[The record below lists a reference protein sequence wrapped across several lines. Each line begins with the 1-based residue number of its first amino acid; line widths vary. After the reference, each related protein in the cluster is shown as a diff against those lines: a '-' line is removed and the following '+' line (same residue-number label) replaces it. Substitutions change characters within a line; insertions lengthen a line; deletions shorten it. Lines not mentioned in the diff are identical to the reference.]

1 MNKKFQEKYVLY
13 NIYSDE
19 KGQITVFLALLFLVL
34 LGFSMAVIEGVQ
46 SYSASYLAE
55 DAVKS
60 AGENIMA
67 NYDKELFKNYHIF
80 FLDPREREY
89 ILSDGKEY
97 INQYFSGNS
106 FFNIQC
112 NSIEITEEKAVVEEN
127 GLYLKHEIRE
137 WMKYRE
143 KEKLKSDIK
152 NIIKSVAGNDAD
164 RQQCKKDVAEAERKE
179 QEAAQSSEKDKK
191 QESPAGNIEEEE
203 QEKQETEEQPLSP
216 EIIKERTT
224 WKEIR
229 EVIQTLTKT
238 GVLFYAVQSPEK
250 LSKRSISM
258 DNLPSKSRGDIL
270 SAGKE
275 ELGERINEL
284 SLFNIKEVKNL
295 FSGNISVGDN
305 ALITKD
311 NYIIPYIEECFSS
324 YQIGSEKKT
333 EKQQSDKTKG
343 EEDSTGKVLFY
354 ETEYLI
360 NGKSSDLENL
370 KMVANRIMALRF
382 MTNYVLS
389 GKNVRLKAQID
400 TMAAAVS
407 GFMGMPQAMKAVQVL
422 IRVALS
428 YGESLLELHTLLTGG
443 EIPLIKSQSNWNLE
457 LGTMVSQLKEKK
469 PVKKGKKNI
478 SYQDFLKIL
487 LLLKGQ
493 SEGLCYR
500 MMDIMQLNV
509 AYKEPGFLME
519 KCLFSYKWKAD
530 LSVRAVNLN
539 IERQNNY

>member
-1 MNKKFQEKYVLY
+1 MNKWFRKKKAIY
-13 NIYSDE
+13 NICSNE

-34 LGFSMAVIEGVQ
+34 LGFSLAVVEGVQ
-46 SYSASYLAE
+46 SYSSSYLAE

-67 NYDKELFKNYHIF
+67 NYNKDLFKNYHVF
-80 FLDPREREY
+80 FLDPREKEY

-97 INQYFSGNS
+97 INQYFFGNS
-106 FFNIQC
+106 FFNIHC
-112 NSIEITEEKAVVEEN
+112 NSIEIIDEKSVVEEN

-143 KEKLKSDIK
+143 KEKRKDNIE
-152 NIIKSVAGNDAD
+152 NIIKSVTGNDAD
-164 RQQCKKDVAEAERKE
+164 RQQYKKEVEEAEIEEQETKKSSDTDKVQENTTDDIKKEE
-179 QEAAQSSEKDKK
+179 QEA
-191 QESPAGNIEEEE
+191 
-203 QEKQETEEQPLSP
+203 EEQPLSP
-216 EIIKERTT
+216 EVVKERTT
-224 WKEIR
+224 WKEIK
-229 EVIQTLTKT
+229 EVIQTLMKT
-238 GVLFYAVQSPEK
+238 GVLFYAVENPEK
-250 LSKRSISM
+250 LSKQSISM
-258 DNLPSKSRGDIL
+258 DNLPSKSRGGIL

-275 ELGERINEL
+275 EAGDRINDFSL
-284 SLFNIKEVKNL
+284 SNIKEVKNL
-295 FSGNISVGDN
+295 FSGHITIDNSVLF
-305 ALITKD
+305 AKD
-311 NYIIPYIEECFSS
+311 NYLIPYIEECFACYRES
-324 YQIGSEKKT
+324 SEKKAG
-333 EKQQSDKTKG
+333 KQTNNRTKK
-343 EEDSTGKVLFY
+343 EEDSIGKVLSY

-370 KMVANRIMALRF
+370 KIVANRIMALRF
-382 MTNYVLS
+382 MTNYALS
-389 GKNVRLKAQID
+389 GKNVRLKAQVD

-428 YGESLLELHTLLTGG
+428 YGESLLELHTLFNGG
-443 EIPLIKSQSNWNLE
+443 EIPLIKTQSNWNLE
-457 LGTMVSQLKEKK
+457 LKTMVSQLKAKN

-500 MMDIMQLNV
+500 MMDIMQINV

-519 KCLFSYKWKAD
+519 NCLFSYKWKVD
-530 LSVRAVNLN
+530 FSIGTINMN

>member
-1 MNKKFQEKYVLY
+1 MNKWFQQKKAIY
-13 NIYSDE
+13 NICSNE

-34 LGFSMAVIEGVQ
+34 LGFSWAVMEGVQ
-46 SYSASYLAE
+46 NYSSSYLAE

-67 NYDKELFKNYHIF
+67 NYNKELFKNYHVF
-80 FLDPREREY
+80 FLDPREKEY

-106 FFNIQC
+106 FFNIHC
-112 NSIEITEEKAVVEEN
+112 NSIEIVDEKTVVEEN

-143 KEKLKSDIK
+143 KKKRKDNIE
-152 NIIKSVAGNDAD
+152 NIIKNVTGNDKD
-164 RQQCKKDVAEAERKE
+164 RQQCEKDVAEAEKKE
-179 QEAAQSSEKDKK
+179 QEVEKSLDADKV
-191 QESPAGNIEEEE
+191 QEDTTDNI
-203 QEKQETEEQPLSP
+203 QEKAQETEEQPLSP
-216 EIIKERTT
+216 EVIKERTT
-224 WKEIR
+224 WKEIK
-229 EVIQTLTKT
+229 EAIQTLMKT
-238 GVLFYAVQSPEK
+238 GVLFYAVENPEN
-250 LSKRSISM
+250 LSKQSISL

-270 SAGKE
+270 SFGKE
-275 ELGERINEL
+275 ELADKISDF
-284 SLFNIKEVKNL
+284 SLLNIKEIKNL
-295 FSGNISVGDN
+295 FSGNISVDN
-305 ALITKD
+305 NVLFTKD
-311 NYIIPYIEECFSS
+311 NYIVPYIEEYFSC
-324 YQIGSEKKT
+324 YQVGGQKKAG
-333 EKQQSDKTKG
+333 KQPSNKTKG
-343 EEDSTGKVLFY
+343 EADSTGRALFY

-370 KMVANRIMALRF
+370 KMVANQIMALRF

-389 GKNVRLKAQID
+389 GKNVYLKAQID

-443 EIPLIKSQSNWNLE
+443 KIPLIKSQSNWNLE
-457 LGTMVSQLKEKK
+457 LSTMVSQLKEKK
-469 PVKKGKKNI
+469 PVKKGKENI

-519 KCLFSYKWKAD
+519 KCLFSYKWKVD
-530 LSVRAVNLN
+530 FSIGTINMN

>member
-1 MNKKFQEKYVLY
+1 MNKKFQKKYVQY
-13 NIYSDE
+13 NICSDE

-34 LGFSMAVIEGVQ
+34 LGFSLAVIEGVQ
-46 SYSASYLAE
+46 SYTASYLAE
-55 DAVKS
+55 DAVKG
-60 AGENIMA
+60 AGESVMA
-67 NYDKELFKNYHIF
+67 NYNKELFKNYHIF

-89 ILSDGKEY
+89 ILSDGKEF

-106 FFNIQC
+106 FFNIHC
-112 NSIEITEEKAVVEEN
+112 NSIELTEEKAVVEEN

-143 KEKLKSDIK
+143 KEELKDNIK

-164 RQQCKKDVAEAERKE
+164 RQQCEKDIEEAETKE
-179 QEAAQSSEKDKK
+179 QEMEKSSETDKK
-191 QESPAGNIEEEE
+191 QENTAENMEKEE
-203 QEKQETEEQPLSP
+203 QETEEQPVSP
-216 EIIKERTT
+216 EVIKERTT
-224 WKEIR
+224 WKEIKG
-229 EVIQTLTKT
+229 VIQTLTKT

-250 LSKRSISM
+250 LSKRSISV
-258 DNLPSKSRGDIL
+258 DNLPSKSRGDSL

-275 ELGERINEL
+275 ELGERINDL
-284 SLFNIKEVKNL
+284 SLFNIKEIKNL
-295 FSGNISVGDN
+295 FSGSISVDN
-305 ALITKD
+305 NTLLTKD
-311 NYIIPYIEECFSS
+311 NYIIPYIEECFSC
-324 YQIGSEKKT
+324 YQISSKKKT
-333 EKQQSDKTKG
+333 DKRLDNKTKG
-343 EEDSTGKVLFY
+343 EKDNIGKVLFY

-389 GKNVRLKAQID
+389 GKNVHLKAQID

-457 LGTMVSQLKEKK
+457 LKTMVSQLKEKR

-487 LLLKGQ
+487 LLIKGQ

-530 LSVRAVNLN
+530 LSVRTMNLT
-539 IERQNNY
+539 IEKQNNY

>member
-1 MNKKFQEKYVLY
+1 MNKWFRKKKAIY
-13 NIYSDE
+13 NICSNE

-34 LGFSMAVIEGVQ
+34 LGFSLAVVEGVQ
-46 SYSASYLAE
+46 SYSSSYLAE

-67 NYDKELFKNYHIF
+67 NYNKDLFKNYHVF
-80 FLDPREREY
+80 FLDPREKEY

-97 INQYFSGNS
+97 INQYLFGNS
-106 FFNIQC
+106 FFNIHC
-112 NSIEITEEKAVVEEN
+112 NSIEIIDEKSVVEEN

-143 KEKLKSDIK
+143 KEKRKDNIE
-152 NIIKSVAGNDAD
+152 NIIKGVTGNDAD
-164 RQQCKKDVAEAERKE
+164 RQQYKKDVEEAEIEEQETKKSSDTDKVQENTTDDIKKEE
-179 QEAAQSSEKDKK
+179 QEA
-191 QESPAGNIEEEE
+191 
-203 QEKQETEEQPLSP
+203 EEQPLSP
-216 EIIKERTT
+216 EVVKERTT
-224 WKEIR
+224 WKEIK
-229 EVIQTLTKT
+229 EVIQTLMKT
-238 GVLFYAVQSPEK
+238 GVLFYAVENPEK
-250 LSKRSISM
+250 LSKQSISM
-258 DNLPSKSRGDIL
+258 DNLPSKSRGGIL

-275 ELGERINEL
+275 EAGDRINDFSL
-284 SLFNIKEVKNL
+284 SNIKEVKNL
-295 FSGNISVGDN
+295 FSGHITVDNSVLF
-305 ALITKD
+305 AKD
-311 NYIIPYIEECFSS
+311 NYLIPYIEECFACYRES
-324 YQIGSEKKT
+324 SEKKAG
-333 EKQQSDKTKG
+333 KQTNNRTKK
-343 EEDSTGKVLFY
+343 EEDSIGKVLSY

-360 NGKSSDLENL
+360 NGKSSDLENI

-389 GKNVRLKAQID
+389 GKNAYLKAQID

-428 YGESLLELHTLLTGG
+428 YGESLLELHTLFTGG

-457 LGTMVSQLKEKK
+457 LRTMVSQLKEKK
-469 PVKKGKKNI
+469 PVKKGRKNI

-493 SEGLCYR
+493 SEDLCYR

-519 KCLFSYKWKAD
+519 NCLFSYKWKVD
-530 LSVRAVNLN
+530 FSIGTINMN